1 MRYPFILFFR
11 YNKYA
16 AIDEYL
22 NANKD
27 NIMATINII
36 DNKDELNKLFSSNCH
51 LLITFGANGDKEY
64 CNDVNSIIP
73 DRIRHR
79 WIHFNE
85 LPDLNAFNSSLSY
98 CLVNNSIRSREQTR
112 PVFSIF
118 TTCYNSFEK
127 IVRAY
132 GSLKEQSLKDW
143 EWIILDDSPDD
154 KHFEFLRQ
162 TFSNDYRVRFYRKS
176 ANSGSIGD
184 VKNEAVSLCR
194 GKYVLEFDHDDEI
207 LPSVLE
213 TTSRV
218 FDQNPEVGFI
228 YMDFTNI
235 YENGDN
241 FSYGNGVVC
250 KGYSSYYCQKYKNRW
265 INVFI
270 TANINNI
277 TLSHLTCCPNHPRI
291 WRNKVLMDIGNYSE
305 FLPICDDYEILLRT
319 AVNTTMVKIHELGY
333 VQYMN
338 AGNNNFSL
346 IRNAEINRIGPSF
359 ISPQFYEMYGV
370 KKFLQ
375 EKDAVEDDKYL
386 RSHSKIWEREDDYEH
401 KYCNKIIN
409 VKYDFQYCI
418 MGISMLIKHF
428 DFIREQY
435 KNSRNDFI
443 LLDNTVTNEILFKF
457 LDDHSLDDFKCYS
470 LIGNSSQE
478 LTNYF
483 EIMYK
488 SCKDSLIIDENY
500 GSEVDPTQI
509 KPKARQSV
517 KSVPYNTEYA
527 HRHEIINAKNL
538 FINNYLEIGVEYGQ
552 TFFNVIANS
561 CTGVDPDPKCS
572 SPFIQS
578 LTSDEFF
585 SSSHGVTSK
594 YDCIFIDGM
603 HQVEYIL
610 RDLNNCM
617 NAVEPTGTLF
627 IDDIL
632 PLKHGEQLKIPNK
645 HYYEKGILKYGEP
658 WTGDVWKVFYYILK
672 TWGDHFEF
680 EYFNH
685 PNYRG
690 VAMLSILKPFRI
702 DDSEESIAA
711 INSYDYYTDF
721 NDYTEILQKNKK

>member
-1 MRYPFILFFR
+1 MRYPIVLFFR

-27 NIMATINII
+27 KIMATINVI
-36 DNKDELNKLFSSNCH
+36 DNKTELNKMFSSNYH
-51 LLITFGANGDKEY
+51 LLITFGPNGDKEY
-64 CNDVNSIIP
+64 CNDVNSIVS

-79 WIHFNE
+79 WIHYNE
-85 LPDLNAFNSSLSY
+85 LPELNALNRSLSY
-98 CLVNNSIRSREQTR
+98 CLVNNSIKPREQTR
-112 PVFSIF
+112 PIFSIF

-127 IVRAY
+127 IIRAY
-132 GSLKEQSLKDW
+132 GSLKEQTLKDW
-143 EWIILDDSPDD
+143 EWVILDDSPDD

-162 TFSNDYRVRFYRKS
+162 TFTNDHRVRFYRKS

-194 GKYVLEFDHDDEI
+194 GNFVLEFDHDDEI

-213 TTSRV
+213 TSSNV

-228 YMDFTNI
+228 YMDFINI

-241 FSYGNGVVC
+241 FSYGDGALC
-250 KGYSSYYCQKYKNRW
+250 RGYSGYYCQKYKNRW
-265 INVFI
+265 VNVYI
-270 TANINNI
+270 TANVNNI

-291 WRNKVLMDIGNYSE
+291 WRRKVLIDIGNYSE
-305 FLPICDDYEILLRT
+305 FLHICDDYEVLLRT
-319 AVNTTMVKIHELGY
+319 AINTTMVKITELGY

-338 AGNNNFSL
+338 NGNNNFSL
-346 IRNAEINRIGPSF
+346 IRNSEINRIGPSF
-359 ISPQFYEMYGV
+359 ISPQFYEMYDV

-375 EKDAVEDDKYL
+375 DKDAFEDEKYM
-386 RSHSKIWEREDDYEH
+386 RHHTKIWERTDYEH

-418 MGISMLIKHF
+418 IGIRSLVNHL
-428 DFIREQY
+428 DFIREQC

-443 LLDNTVTNEILFKF
+443 LLDNTVTNQVLFKF
-457 LDDHSLDDFKCYS
+457 LDEHSLDHFKCYS

-478 LTNYF
+478 LENF
-483 EIMYK
+483 FNLLYK
-488 SCKDSLIIDENY
+488 SCNKTLIIDENY
-500 GSEVDPTQI
+500 GSEEDLTQI
-509 KPKARQSV
+509 KRKINPV
-517 KSVPYNTEYA
+517 KSVPFNTKFE
-527 HRHEIINAKNL
+527 HRYEIINAKKL
-538 FINNYLEIGVEYGQ
+538 FIENYLEIGIEYGQ
-552 TFFNVIANS
+552 TFFNVIANNY
-561 CTGVDPDPKCS
+561 TGVDPDPKCT
-572 SPFIQS
+572 SPFIQAV
-578 LTSDEFF
+578 TSDAFF
-585 SSSHGVTSK
+585 SALKDNTTK

-617 NAVEPTGTLF
+617 NVVEPTGTIF

-632 PLKHGEQLKIPNK
+632 PLTRGEQLKIPHK

-672 TWGDHFEF
+672 TWEGHFEF

-690 VAMLSILKPFRI
+690 VAILNILKPFRI
-702 DDSEESIAA
+702 DDSEETLAL
-711 INSYDYYTDF
+711 INSYDYYSDF
-721 NDYTEILQKNKK
+721 NDYTAILQKK

>member
-1 MRYPFILFFR
+1 MRYPIVLFFR

-22 NANKD
+22 NTNKD
-27 NIMATINII
+27 SIMATINII
-36 DNKDELNKLFSSNCH
+36 DNKKELNKLFSSNYH
-51 LLITFGANGDKEY
+51 LLITFGSDGDKEY
-64 CNDVNSIIP
+64 CNDVNSIVP

-79 WIHFNE
+79 WIHYNE
-85 LPDLNAFNSSLSY
+85 LPELNTLNHSLSY
-98 CLVNNSIRSREQTR
+98 CLVNNSIKSREQTR

-132 GSLKEQSLKDW
+132 GSLKEQTMKDW
-143 EWIILDDSPDD
+143 EWVILDDSPDD
-154 KHFEFLRQ
+154 KHFEFLRK
-162 TFSNDYRVRFYRKS
+162 TFSNDYRVRLYRKS

-235 YENGDN
+235 YENGEN
-241 FSYGNGVVC
+241 FSYGNGLVC
-250 KGYSSYYCQKYKNRW
+250 RGYSSYYCQKYKNRW

-291 WRNKVLMDIGNYSE
+291 WRNKFLMDIGNYSE

-370 KKFLQ
+370 KKYLQ
-375 EKDAVEDDKYL
+375 TKDAVEDDKYV
-386 RSHSKIWEREDDYEH
+386 RFHSKIWEREDNYEH

-409 VKYDFQYCI
+409 AKYDFQYCI
-418 MGISMLIKHF
+418 IGIRSLVKHL
-428 DFIREQY
+428 DFIREQC

-443 LLDNTVTNEILFKF
+443 LIDNTVTNEVLFKF
-457 LDDHSLDDFKCYS
+457 LDEHSLDHFKCYS

-478 LTNYF
+478 LINYF
-483 EIMYK
+483 ELMYK

-517 KSVPYNTEYA
+517 KSVPYNTEHA
-527 HRHEIINAKNL
+527 HRHEIINAKNM

-561 CTGVDPDPKCS
+561 YTGVDPDPKCS
-572 SPFIQS
+572 SPFMQTM
-578 LTSDEFF
+578 TSDAFF
-585 SSSHGVTSK
+585 SALQEDNPK

-617 NAVEPTGTLF
+617 NAVDPSGTLF

-632 PLKHGEQLKIPNK
+632 PLTHGEQLKIPNK

-690 VAMLSILKPFRI
+690 VARLNILKPFRI
-702 DDSEESIAA
+702 DDSEETLAV

-721 NDYTEILQKNKK
+721 NDYTAILQKK